1 MLKLKKPTIVWLAML
16 MFLFTTQ
23 HYSFAQLPQYSGKKT
38 LQGLHQKV
46 EVLFDNHGI
55 PHIYAQSLEDAYYAL
70 GYVHAQERISQFE
83 LFRRLGTGTLGEV
96 LGAFGAS
103 FDVPTRTVGIVEN
116 AKKSAKALRDGP
128 NTPFKKSMNSYLAG
142 VNAYLAGLTP
152 ETRPKDL
159 LPTPAA
165 YTLEDIYSWINYF
178 LYGFAALEVSSD
190 AITDQ
195 LVSRLDNPAYLKD
208 LNIQNGTPVN
218 RSFPPRPGSKF
229 FKGKYKKRKRIGKKL
244 LKTLANFQD
253 KFKIVAK
260 NSNGWALSGRL
271 TTTGKPMHS
280 SDGHTPLSKPDT
292 FYEAQLVYPGQ
303 DLYGNWIPF
312 SPFALI
318 GHNRDIA
325 WGTTAML
332 HDDTD
337 LYRERL
343 NPANPNQVWVND
355 HWQDMK
361 TRAETIR
368 IIQSDGTLK
377 DSIFEVKITRHGP
390 IINNVDGNIKG
401 EDPISLFFTGFKFN
415 ESYLSTFF
423 NIANSKNLATFRRSV
438 RGLTGIGANIQYA
451 DKKGNI
457 AWFTAARFLRR
468 PEHVNSKVILDG
480 ASGKDEPLGYY
491 PFKSNPRSI
500 NPPSG
505 FVYSNNN
512 QIGRVEG
519 LLYPGYYVAGTRSK
533 RIKKILRSGKRF
545 SQEDLR
551 KLFED
556 DKSPTFKKISR
567 VVLRTL
573 ASHPVLNKTAN
584 HAKAAQI
591 LQSWKGDHPLDT
603 KGPIVFYQLFYQLLK
618 YTMEDE
624 VGSDLFQSFFTGVTP
639 LYDVLDRS
647 FEGLLLNR
655 SSIWFDDVSTT
666 HVKETRRDI
675 FAKAY
680 DAAVNALVEFG
691 SMEQVWG
698 EVHQQFYANLPAAFT
713 GQTEGNLGP
722 YPFKGGINTL
732 NKTELDLLAVATSG
746 NYSVAK
752 TSGPVNR
759 TLVDFSDIGKNS
771 KGVLPTGQSGVP
783 NSPFY
788 QDQVELYNNGLLRAM
803 LMDREDIEKVST
815 VLLLEK
821 PPYPAPN
828 VGDISGPVSACAGDL
843 FVNYSVETVYNA
855 DEYIWTLPVGVT
867 QNGTGATGTIATTDG
882 TINVDF
888 GADFNGGN
896 ITVAGKSNVAGT
908 GSTSALAVA
917 KCANSRTTNNL
928 PEKLTSG
935 SLTVYPNPVTGTKP
949 VQIKI
954 EGRDIKGSHI
964 NITIIDERGS
974 QLQTVSAKLTN
985 GVATVPTTSLVS
997 GKYIFKIQVGAE
1009 VVRYKVI
1016 KH

>member
-1 MLKLKKPTIVWLAML
+1 MLKLKKPTIVWLIML
-16 MFLFTTQ
+16 LFLFTTQ

-38 LQGLHQKV
+38 LQGLRKNV

-55 PHIYAQSLEDAYYAL
+55 PHIYAKNLEDAYYAL
-70 GYVHAQERISQFE
+70 GYLHAQERISQFE

-116 AKKSAKALRDGP
+116 AKKTARDLRDGP
-128 NTPFKKSMNSYLAG
+128 NTPFKKSMVSYLAG

-165 YTLEDIYSWINYF
+165 YTLEDMYSWINYF
-178 LYGFAALEVSSD
+178 VYGFAALEVSSD

-195 LVSRLDNPAYLKD
+195 LVSRLNDSAYFKD
-208 LNIQNGTPVN
+208 LKIQNGRPIN
-218 RSFPPRPGSKF
+218 RSFPARPGSRN
-229 FKGKYKKRKRIGKKL
+229 FKGNYSKKCKRMGKKL
-244 LKTLANFQD
+244 LKTLTHFQD

-260 NSNGWALSGRL
+260 NSNGWALSGKL
-271 TTTGKPMHS
+271 TTTGKPIHS
-280 SDGHTPLSKPDT
+280 SDGHSPLSKPDT

-303 DLYGNWIPF
+303 DLYGNWIAFAPF
-312 SPFALI
+312 PLI

-355 HWQDMK
+355 HWEDMK
-361 TRAETIR
+361 TRVETMR
-368 IIQSDGTLK
+368 VLQGDGTLK
-377 DSIFEVKITRHGP
+377 DSVFEVKITRHGP
-390 IINNVDGNIKG
+390 IINNVDGNIQG
-401 EDPISLFFTGFKFN
+401 EDPISLFHTGFKFN
-415 ESYLSTFF
+415 ESYVSTFF
-423 NIANSKNLATFRRSV
+423 KIANSRNLATFRRSL
-438 RGLTGIGANIQYA
+438 RGFTGIGANIQYA
-451 DKKGNI
+451 DKRGNI
-457 AWFTAARFLRR
+457 AWFAAARFLKR
-468 PEHVNSKVILDG
+468 PEHVNSKIILDG
-480 ASGKDEPLGYY
+480 ASGNDEPLGYY
-491 PFKSNPRSI
+491 PFSRNPRSI

-545 SQEDLR
+545 SREDLR

-567 VVLRTL
+567 AVLRSL
-573 ASHPVLNKTAN
+573 AGHPVLSKTAN
-584 HAKAAQI
+584 HAKATQI
-591 LQSWKGDHPLDT
+591 LQSWKGDHPLNT

-618 YTMEDE
+618 HTMEDE
-624 VGSDLFQSFFTGVTP
+624 VGADLFQSFFTGVTP
-639 LYDVLDRS
+639 MYDVLDRS
-647 FEGLLLNR
+647 FEGLLLNK
-655 SSIWFDDVSTT
+655 SSIWFDDVSTPNVT
-666 HVKETRRDI
+666 ETRRDV

-680 DAAVNALVEFG
+680 DAAVAALVEFG

-713 GQTEGNLGP
+713 GQAEGNLGP
-722 YPFKGGINTL
+722 FPFKGGINTL

-759 TLVDFSDIGKNS
+759 NLVDFSDVGKNS
-771 KGVLPTGQSGVP
+771 RGVLPTGQSGFP

-788 QDQVELYNNGLLRAM
+788 QDQVPLYNNGELRSM
-803 LMDREDIEKVST
+803 LMDREDIERVST
-815 VLLLEK
+815 VLMLKK
-821 PPYPAPN
+821 PPYPAPKL
-828 VGDISGPVSACAGDL
+828 GDISGPVSGCVGDA
-843 FVNYSVETVYNA
+843 FINYSVDNVYNA
-855 DEYIWTLPVGVT
+855 DEYIWTLPEGVS
-867 QNGTGATGTIATTDG
+867 QNGTGATGTIITTDG

-888 GADFNGGN
+888 GATFNGGN
-896 ITVAGKSNVAGT
+896 ITVAGKSNLVGT
-908 GSTSALAVA
+908 GAASSLAIA
-917 KCANSRTTNNL
+917 KCANTRTTNNL
-928 PEKLTSG
+928 PSELNNGKLS
-935 SLTVYPNPVTGTKP
+935 VYPNPVSGSEP
-949 VQIKI
+949 IQITV
-954 EGRDIKGSHI
+954 EGQVVSSV
-964 NITIIDERGS
+964 NVTIVDERGV
-974 QLQTVSAKLTN
+974 QVQQVSAKLVGGTATIP
-985 GVATVPTTSLVS
+985 VATLPS
-997 GKYIFKIQVGAE
+997 GKYILKIQVGAE
-1009 VVRYKVI
+1009 TIGYKII